1 MQLELDS
8 FGLFQE
14 TAGDHHRSSERKAAK
29 ENFMK
34 GS

>member
-14 TAGDHHRSSERKAAK
+14 TADDRRGSSERKAAK